1 MIGENEEA
9 ERIVYPKFY
18 RQEEGIHLPAL
29 VLDWL
34 GQGREGRRVRQRLA
48 TSHWKFLKASI

>member
-1 MIGENEEA
+1 MISENEEA
-9 ERIVYPKFY
+9 ERILYPNFY

-34 GQGREGRRVRQRLA
+34 GQKGGRGGG
-48 TSHWKFLKASI
+48 SASAWPLRTGNS